1 MFSRRASALELS
13 TLQEGRSVWLV
24 NNTRARAKNPHW
36 VLRTRVT
43 HLLALLAT
51 FKPQNTYSWAAEY
64 RSVEADGS
72 ESDGS
77 SHKNVAMLE
86 QELAHPQKRSN
97 ARARAR
103 TPTKT

>member
-1 MFSRRASALELS
+1 M
-13 TLQEGRSVWLV
+13 WLV
-24 NNTRARAKNPHW
+24 NNTQARAKNPHW
-36 VLRTRVT
+36 VLKTRVT
-43 HLLALLAT
+43 NLLALLAT

-103 TPTKT
+103 THPLLDSKKTHMR